1 MPGEGFMNSLSLH
14 VRRKQ
19 AVYTHGIVSSH
30 AKHNIARIMS
40 MILAVFMLM
49 STLLTTLPLVLN
61 KANDNNVNNAGISS
75 LSNVIMKNASAADS
89 SDFKGSS
96 DGYEGCPGNDGT
108 DESDDAKETAQR
120 DNDSRQI
127 CYLKNKNVDADNI
140 DDSNLSDDGSGKK
153 IGDTDWNYNNL
164 TDNSKSSKYGQ
175 DIKND
180 KDNSDNNP
188 INTNIFATFSMI
200 LSRTINPYYYI
211 NTDIPDSTS
220 TNLDDVMKWQ
230 MGKNACSSLD
240 HDSAYDNNNCD
251 IPGIVTQAYQDI
263 AYLIAPSGIQNGDKV
278 SAVTPFNVGIPSG
291 LLPSDSNGNPEV
303 PLAGQR
309 GSNKYTALEI
319 FGYNLR
325 WTTYNG
331 EWDKIDVIN
340 GDRLAGTMKIGSTIL
355 SSVVTAGKNAIKSAG
370 QDFDNDWHHSSHW
383 YTAVVNVGWD
393 IVSGPF
399 RIGKDTFTGTI
410 YFFINGVMNG
420 YENNII
426 SQNAWSR
433 NDFYRDT
440 SYNVRMATDIDQAII
455 TQYLIE
461 YITEQM
467 TDMTQGVSQDTLNDL
482 NNQSAFPGDIKDI
495 NSNNGADYSVPQD
508 PNATPEDYAKALKN
522 WSNDPDVKARLDW
535 GAANLPSKDKNGN
548 TVSINIQDYIDEI
561 RQQEAKGDTT
571 TDSSTGSSDGNGTGQ
586 TTNILQKVYEE
597 FRTNWIS
604 AQKAWVNDQVA
615 EKGNPASKFNDTLTH
630 FDSKQLVIN
639 AVNNG
644 MKKNNAIFFF
654 CTDQNGNPSPA
665 YYHETSNE
673 IYNNAL
679 SAGMKWYGDP
689 AFNISANGIT
699 ASDCANGKIRQPI
712 VGALNGAA
720 GTYEQHQN
728 NIDTR
733 RTAYQG
739 ITFMDLIGNPID
751 KLTQSM
757 LGISQKIAIGINYI
771 INLSFTPLLDQLGI
785 KDITVN
791 IVKTLKDSLYSQCL
805 QIFIVLGV
813 MVAFLKG
820 LRRSVEGMK
829 QALLVCVAGLIG
841 LVLLYNPE
849 ATFKI
854 IDEWP
859 SEVENVVAAL
869 MLESASPNEDICGAS
884 GTPTQSIDGSKY
896 VDVNGNL
903 TGFNPNATIRQLEC
917 NIWDAYVFEPWS
929 LGQFGTSHMSLYAKG
944 HAPTNTSASYNTM
957 DVADTTATLVGD
969 AAVDMG
975 GGTTVNNW
983 ALYQLSQQVGGTTTT
998 NDPNQTL
1005 LATDTDLYR
1014 LVDLQAGPKNATGK
1028 VTTYW
1033 SWWIGDGNRFAIGA
1047 LALISSIG
1055 GIASI
1060 GMFAIA
1066 KIEATFM
1073 MSILFAIMPIML
1085 LVGIIPGSG
1094 RMKMRSWAAKLLGL
1108 AFKRVVL
1115 VALLCIQ
1122 LIVLISIANSNVGSS
1137 TTASAAT
1144 ATSGNSG
1151 SSAVTAMVFM
1161 AAMSCIFAMYGKQII
1176 SAFTEPLDRAAGS
1189 FSNIDDRLKQEVKSG
1204 INNNA
1209 LVIGARG
1216 VIRGIP
1222 QAAGSLVG
1230 SAIAGGFHS
1239 NSANS
1244 KFARWED
1251 RQREQI
1257 GQARDKTLHAADAKR
1272 KKLMEAYQHGTI
1284 TGQQYIDGQAA
1295 IDQMEKEAAEQY
1307 NDRIAK
1313 LAGFRHEFDT
1323 NFNFRSSII
1332 NDKSLNDDSAG
1343 MEQLK
1348 GTINRAV
1355 SEVSQRQRAVGNNMV
1370 ALDAVNAVKDEEAMQ
1385 IQNAYNNIFVN
1396 NPQIGRALLGNPK
1409 NEKELANIMKGVDFR
1424 EVNRVFRISS
1434 DENAKLTAEE
1444 MSKLGMMYTF
1454 DSNGN
1459 ATLNIDP
1466 VLHEEF
1472 RRDVL
1477 EQSSNMSNID
1487 SKSLYT
1493 AAGSMNAEA
1502 LGIIGME
1509 QQEQEVEKIAKNL
1522 AAKDHR
1528 ALKAPGDKDS
1538 DDYRD
1543 KARKQLATKS
1553 ANNSKPIEIMQN
1565 TFINADIREKQ
1576 HDMAAEIANKY
1587 IPESQEQL
1595 DDVKEYLK
1603 QAFDNPVDSKKIDNV
1618 QNFIVGSKL
1627 DGSDSI
1633 LNPVDA
1639 SGHAQLMKDI
1649 DEKAELDINA
1659 VKVDPSLSDSEKKAK
1674 IREIRQKAAA
1684 DKNKYAAHSD
1694 EYIMGQAQVLADGMF
1709 AAGIDKLVND
1719 NPGVNGISIDKNGHL
1734 HIEYDSKKIGK
1745 AEINKLE
1752 HGADFKDLQSIHD
1765 DILTMAAYTGKTESG
1780 FSTRRDS
1787 TGSDVK
1793 HDNNG
1798 FPVMNKHG
1806 YVKDERILNQG
1817 VNGNVSMS
1825 DEMRFL
1831 GDSSREKALNEMG
1844 TYAHIDTIK
1853 DNEYKNDIISAEPG
1867 FRDVARSASSK
1878 AHDSDRGTAFD
1889 KAINDWKSRGKK
1901 K

>member
-1 MPGEGFMNSLSLH
+1 MNSLSLH

-19 AVYTHGIVSSH
+19 AAYTHGIVSH
-30 AKHNIARIMS
+30 AKHNIARIVS

-61 KANDNNVNNAGISS
+61 KAVNDTSISNVGISS
-75 LSNVIMKNASAADS
+75 LANGIMKNASAADN
-89 SDFKGSS
+89 SDFAGSS
-96 DGYEGCPGNDGT
+96 DGYDGCPGNDGT
-108 DESDDAKETAQR
+108 DESDEAKETAQR

-127 CYLKNKNVDADNI
+127 CYLKNKDVDAGNI
-140 DDSNLSDDGSGKK
+140 DNSNLSDDGSGKK
-153 IGDTDWNYNNL
+153 TGDTDWNYNNL
-164 TDNSKSSKYGQ
+164 TDNSKDSKYGQ
-175 DIKND
+175 DVKND
-180 KDNSDNNP
+180 KDSSDKNP

-220 TNLDDVMKWQ
+220 TDVNAAMKWQ

-331 EWDKIDVIN
+331 EWDKIDITTS
-340 GDRLAGTMKIGSTIL
+340 DRLSSSIKIGSTVL
-355 SSVVTAGKNAIKSAG
+355 ASLNNSFNNAVKSAN
-370 QDFDNDWHHSSHW
+370 QDLDNDIHNSSNW
-383 YTAVVNVGWD
+383 FTATCNVAWD
-393 IVSGPF
+393 IVSYPF
-399 RIGKDTFTGTI
+399 RVAADTLKGSI

-426 SQNAWSR
+426 QRNAWNR

-440 SYNVRMATDIDQAII
+440 SYNVRMATDTDQAII

-461 YITEQM
+461 YMTEQN
-467 TDMTQGVSQDTLNDL
+467 TDMTQGISEDELNSLND
-482 NNQSAFPGDIKDI
+482 QSKFPGGIKDI
-495 NSNNGADYSVPQD
+495 GEFAPKDSNGS
-508 PNATPEDYAKALKN
+508 PNANASTEEYANALEN
-522 WSNDPDVKARLDW
+522 WANDESVKKQLEW
-535 GAANLPSKDKNGN
+535 GSSNLPSKDKDGN
-548 TVSINIQDYIDEI
+548 DISINIQDYIAEI
-561 RQQEAKGDTT
+561 RQQEAKGNTT
-571 TDSSTGSSDGNGTGQ
+571 TDSSTDSSNGGGTGQ
-586 TTNILQKVYEE
+586 TQTILSKVYDE
-597 FRTNWIS
+597 FRTNWAN
-604 AQKAWVNDQVA
+604 AQKTWVNNQAA
-615 EKGNPASKFNDTLTH
+615 EKGNPVSKLLNTLTN
-630 FDSKQLVIN
+630 FDSKQKVVN
-639 AVNNG
+639 AVNT
-644 MKKNNAIFFF
+644 MQKNNAIFFF
-654 CTDQNGNPSPA
+654 CTDANGNPSPA
-665 YYHETSNE
+665 LYHETSSE
-673 IYNNAL
+673 AYNMAL

-689 AFNISANGIT
+689 AFNVSADGTIT
-699 ASDCANGKIRQPI
+699 TSDCANGKIRQPI

-757 LGISQKIAIGINYI
+757 LGISQKIAIGINYL

-785 KDITVN
+785 KDITVS

-869 MLESASPNEDICGAS
+869 MLESASPNEDICSAS

-896 VDVNGNL
+896 VDVNGKS

-917 NIWDAYVFEPWS
+917 NIWDAYVFEPWV

-944 HAPTNTSASYNTM
+944 HAPTNTNASYNTM
-957 DVADTTATLVGD
+957 DADDTTTTLVGD

-998 NDPNQTL
+998 NNPNQTL
-1005 LATDTDLYR
+1005 LTTDTDLYR

-1028 VTTYW
+1028 VTAYW
-1033 SWWIGDGNRFAIGA
+1033 SWWIGDGNRFAISA

-1115 VALLCIQ
+1115 IALLCIQ

-1144 ATSGNSG
+1144 ATSSNSG
-1151 SSAVTAMVFM
+1151 SSAVTAIVFM

-1176 SAFTEPLDRAAGS
+1176 SAFTKPLDRAAGS

-1251 RQREQI
+1251 RQRDQI
-1257 GQARDKTLHAADAKR
+1257 SQARDKTLHAADAKR
-1272 KKLMEAYQHGTI
+1272 KKLMDAYQHGTI

-1348 GTINRAV
+1348 GTINRTV
-1355 SEVSQRQRAVGNNMV
+1355 SEVGQRQRAVGNNMM
-1370 ALDAVNAVKDEEAMQ
+1370 AFDAVNAVKDEEAMQ

-1396 NPQIGRALLGNPK
+1396 NPQIGRALLGNPN
-1409 NEKELANIMKGVDFR
+1409 NEKELANIMQGVDLR
-1424 EVNRVFRISS
+1424 EVNRVFNISS
-1434 DENAKLTAEE
+1434 DDNVKLTAEE

-1466 VLHEEF
+1466 VLHENF
-1472 RRDVL
+1472 RREVL
-1477 EQSSNMSNID
+1477 EQSSNMGNID
-1487 SKSLYT
+1487 SKALYT

-1553 ANNSKPIEIMQN
+1553 ANNSKPVEVMQN

-1576 HDMAAEIANKY
+1576 HDMAAEVANKY

-1639 SGHAQLMKDI
+1639 SGHEQLMKDI
-1649 DEKAELDINA
+1649 DDKAELDINA
-1659 VKVDPSLSDSEKKAK
+1659 VKVDPSLSDSEKKTKA
-1674 IREIRQKAAA
+1674 REIRQKAAA

-1709 AAGIDKLVND
+1709 AAGIDRLVND

-1734 HIEYDSKKIGK
+1734 HIEYDKKKIGK
-1745 AEINKLE
+1745 AQIKKLE
-1752 HGADFKDLQSIHD
+1752 HDANFKDLQSIHD

-1793 HDNNG
+1793 HDKNG
-1798 FPVMNKHG
+1798 FPVMNKHGYG

-1825 DEMRFL
+1825 DEMRFS

-1853 DNEYKNDIISAEPG
+1853 NNEYKNDIISAEPVS
-1867 FRDVARSASSK
+1867 RNIDRSDSAK
-1878 AHDSDRGTAFD
+1878 DHDSDRGTAFD
-1889 KAINDWKSRGKK
+1889 KAIKDWKSRGKK

>member
-1 MPGEGFMNSLSLH
+1 MNSLSLH

-19 AVYTHGIVSSH
+19 AAYTHGIVSSH
-30 AKHNIARIMS
+30 AKHNIARMIS
-40 MILAVFMLM
+40 MILAVLMFM
-49 STLLTTLPLVLN
+49 STLLTTIPLVLN
-61 KANDNNVNNAGISS
+61 KAANDVNVSNAGISS
-75 LSNVIMKNASAADS
+75 LANGVMKNASAADN
-89 SDFKGSS
+89 SDFLGSS
-96 DGYEGCPGNDGT
+96 DGYDGCPGNDGT
-108 DESDDAKETAQR
+108 DESDDGQETAQR
-120 DNDSRQI
+120 DNDSRQL
-127 CYLKNKNVDADNI
+127 CYLKNKDVDAGNI
-140 DDSNLSDDGSGKK
+140 GDSNLSDDGSGKK
-153 IGDTDWNYNNL
+153 TGDTEWNYNNL
-164 TDNSKSSKYGQ
+164 TDNSKDSKYGQ

-180 KDNSDNNP
+180 KNSADDDP
-188 INTNIFATFSMI
+188 INTNIFATFSMV

-211 NTDIPDSTS
+211 NTDIPDSSS
-220 TNLDDVMKWQ
+220 TDVDAAMRWQ
-230 MGKNACSSLD
+230 MGKNTCSSLD
-240 HDSAYDNNNCD
+240 NDSAYDNNNCD

-263 AYLIAPSGIQNGDKV
+263 AYLIAPNGIQNGDKV

-303 PLAGQR
+303 PIAGQR

-331 EWDKIDVIN
+331 EWDKIDVET
-340 GDRLAGTMKIGSTIL
+340 GERLSANIKIGSTVL
-355 SSVVTAGKNAIKSAG
+355 ASANMAFHNAVKSAN
-370 QDFDNDWHHSSHW
+370 QDLSNDFYHSSSW
-383 YTAVVNVGWD
+383 KTAVVNVAWD
-393 IVSGPF
+393 LLTYVG
-399 RIGKDTFTGTI
+399 RVVVDTLTGTI

-420 YENNII
+420 YENSII
-426 SQNAWSR
+426 SRNAWNR

-440 SYNVRMATDIDQAII
+440 SYNVRMATDTDQAII
-455 TQYLIE
+455 TQSLIE
-461 YITEQM
+461 YMTEQN
-467 TDMTQGVSQDTLNDL
+467 TDMTQGISQDELNALND
-482 NNQSAFPGDIKDI
+482 QSKFPGDIKDI
-495 NSNNGADYSVPQD
+495 NSTNSDNSSTYGVPTD
-508 PNATPEDYAKALKN
+508 PNAKPEEYAKALEN
-522 WSNDPDVKARLDW
+522 WANDKDVKAQLDW
-535 GAANLPSKDKNGN
+535 GTANLPSKDKDGN
-548 TVSINIQDYIDEI
+548 DISINIQDYIDEI
-561 RQQEAKGDTT
+561 NQQAAK
-571 TDSSTGSSDGNGTGQ
+571 TDSSANTSNGSGTGQ
-586 TTNILQKVYEE
+586 TTTILSKVYEE
-597 FRTNWIS
+597 FRTNWTN
-604 AQKAWVNDQVA
+604 AQKAWVNDQAA
-615 EKGNPASKFNDTLTH
+615 EKGNPVDKLFNTLNS
-630 FDSKQLVIN
+630 FGSKQTVVN
-639 AVNNG
+639 AVNT

-654 CTDQNGNPSPA
+654 CTDENGNPSPA
-665 YYHETSNE
+665 LYHETSSE
-673 IYNNAL
+673 AYNMAL

-689 AFNISANGIT
+689 AFNISADGTIE
-699 ASDCANGKIRQPI
+699 AADCANGKIRQPI

-720 GTYEQHQN
+720 GTNEQHQK

-739 ITFMDLIGNPID
+739 ITFMDLIGNPVD
-751 KLTQSM
+751 KLTKSM
-757 LGISQKIAIGINYI
+757 LGISQKIAMGINYL

-785 KDITVN
+785 KDITVS

-805 QIFIVLGV
+805 QIFIILGV

-869 MLESASPNEDICGAS
+869 ILESASPNEDICGAS
-884 GTPTQSIDGSKY
+884 GTPTQAIDGSKY
-896 VDVNGNL
+896 VDVNGKS

-917 NIWDAYVFEPWS
+917 NIWDAYVFEPWV

-944 HAPTNTSASYNTM
+944 HAPT
-957 DVADTTATLVGD
+957 DTTASYDTMDADDTTTTLVGD

-983 ALYQLSQQVGGTTTT
+983 ALYQLSQQIGGTTTT
-998 NDPNQTL
+998 NDPSQTL
-1005 LATDTDLYR
+1005 LTTDPDLYR
-1014 LVDLQAGPKNATGK
+1014 LVDLQAGPKNAAGK

-1060 GMFAIA
+1060 GIFAIA

-1251 RQREQI
+1251 RQRDQI
-1257 GQARDKTLHAADAKR
+1257 SQARDKTLHAADAKR
-1272 KKLMEAYQHGTI
+1272 KKLMDAYQHGTI

-1343 MEQLK
+1343 IEQLK
-1348 GTINRAV
+1348 GTINRAA
-1355 SEVSQRQRAVGNNMV
+1355 SEVGQRQRAVGNNMM
-1370 ALDAVNAVKDEEAMQ
+1370 ALDAANAVKDEEAMQ

-1396 NPQIGRALLGNPK
+1396 NPQIGRALLGNPN
-1409 NEKELANIMKGVDFR
+1409 NEKELANIMQGVDLR
-1424 EVNRVFRISS
+1424 EVNRVFNISS
-1434 DENAKLTAEE
+1434 DDNVKLTAEE

-1466 VLHEEF
+1466 VLHENF
-1472 RRDVL
+1472 RREVL
-1477 EQSSNMSNID
+1477 EQSSNMGNID
-1487 SKSLYT
+1487 SKALYT

-1553 ANNSKPIEIMQN
+1553 ANNSKPIEVMQN

-1576 HDMAAEIANKY
+1576 HDMAAEVANKY

-1603 QAFDNPVDSKKIDNV
+1603 QAFDNPVDSNKIDNV

-1639 SGHAQLMKDI
+1639 SGHEQLMKDI

-1659 VKVDPSLSDSEKKAK
+1659 VKIDQSLSDSEKKTKA
-1674 IREIRQKAAA
+1674 REIRQKAAA

-1745 AEINKLE
+1745 AEIKKLE
-1752 HGADFKDLQSIHD
+1752 HDADFKDLQSIHD

-1793 HDNNG
+1793 HDKNG

-1825 DEMRFL
+1825 DEMRFS

-1853 DNEYKNDIISAEPG
+1853 DNEYKNDIISSEPLS
-1867 FRDVARSASSK
+1867 RNIDRSDSAK
-1878 AHDSDRGTAFD
+1878 DHDSDRGTAFD
-1889 KAINDWKSRGKK
+1889 KAIKNWKSRGKK